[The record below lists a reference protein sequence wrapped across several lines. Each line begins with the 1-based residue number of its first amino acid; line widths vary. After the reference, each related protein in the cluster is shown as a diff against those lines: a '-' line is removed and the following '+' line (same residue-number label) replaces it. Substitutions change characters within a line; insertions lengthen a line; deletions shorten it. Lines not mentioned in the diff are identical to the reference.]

1 MEDHPIT
8 EADIGVVAIRD
19 TLKKLDGQVDS
30 IEKQIQRYVP
40 SFVPLPSLF
49 LVPFSPL
56 LPAVNLHLL
65 LVKMRISLMKDTADG
80 DGKMRDPGGFERRI
94 LLRELSSLTVVRRG
108 DERRRDQVD
117 LLFIL
122 PILYNSAAVNTL
134 KSEILISRCQ
144 QKAKHHLSLSQ
155 KPIALSHLK
164 SKKQLEDLLLKRIG
178 ATQQLEAVLRSID
191 QAKGDIEIM
200 AAYTTS
206 TSTLKNILA
215 NPALD
220 LDHVETTTE
229 ELAEV
234 MANQEEVDSAIRIGG
249 EVAVGVSEGVDD
261 EELRRELEGMVR
273 DENEAQAAAVAERA
287 EKEKEAQRV
296 VEAQRTAGKEKIVQ
310 KPIEK
315 PTPVPAPQEAKK
327 AGETDAETERVW
339 RERYEEA
346 QQRTREEKERAE
358 VERMRRQSKM
368 AAE

>member
-1 MEDHPIT
+1 VEDHPIT

-19 TLKKLDGQVDS
+19 TLKKLDSQVDS
-30 IEKQIQRYVP
+30 IEKQIQRYVL
-40 SFVPLPSLF
+40 LPSLF
-49 LVPFSPL
+49 ILSFSTPPSLLPL
-56 LPAVNLHLL
+56 LYSLLL
-65 LVKMRISLMKDTADG
+65 LVPIPIPFGEGIKVDG
-80 DGKMRDPGGFERRI
+80 ACDMSDPCGFEKGFCI
-94 LLRELSSLTVVRRG
+94 WSLAASWMTG
-108 DERRRDQVD
+108 AENECYWNQVD
-117 LLFIL
+117 LLPIL
-122 PILYNSAAVNTL
+122 PILYRASVMNTR
-134 KSEILISRCQ
+134 KSDILISRCQ

-206 TSTLKNILA
+206 TSTLKTILA

-220 LDHVETTTE
+220 LDHVEKTTE

-234 MANQEEVDSAIRIGG
+234 MADQEEVDSAIRIGG
-249 EVAVGVSEGVDD
+249 EVAVGVSGEVDD
-261 EELRRELEGMVR
+261 EELKRELEGMVR
-273 DENEAQAAAVAERA
+273 DEKEAQAAAVAERA
-287 EKEKEAQRV
+287 EKEKEAQR
-296 VEAQRTAGKEKIVQ
+296 TAEKEKIVQ
-310 KPIEK
+310 KPTEK
-315 PTPVPAPQEAKK
+315 PAPVPATKEVER
-327 AGETDAETERVW
+327 AGEGEVDAETERVW

-358 VERMRRQSKM
+358 VERMRRQEKM

>member
-1 MEDHPIT
+1 VEDHPIT

-40 SFVPLPSLF
+40 PLLSSFPVSCPLFLLLLSSIPPSPLDLLYPLHDRDSEIIATLVLRVLYSSGSPSPLPISAF
-49 LVPFSPL
+49 LISYPL
-56 LPAVNLHLL
+56 HDHY
-65 LVKMRISLMKDTADG
+65 SETS
-80 DGKMRDPGGFERRI
+80 RR
-94 LLRELSSLTVVRRG
+94 ET
-108 DERRRDQVD
+108 
-117 LLFIL
+117 
-122 PILYNSAAVNTL
+122 
-134 KSEILISRCQ
+134 LISRCQ

-178 ATQQLEAVLRSID
+178 ATNQLEAVLRSID

-220 LDHVETTTE
+220 LDHVEKTTE

-234 MANQEEVDSAIRIGG
+234 MANQEEVDSAIRLGG
-249 EVAVGVSEGVDD
+249 EVAVGTSEGVDD
-261 EELRRELEGMVR
+261 EELKRELEGMVR
-273 DENEAQAAAVAERA
+273 DEKEAQAAAVAERA

-310 KPIEK
+310 KPTEK

>member
-1 MEDHPIT
+1 MLIT
-8 EADIGVVAIRD
+8 
-19 TLKKLDGQVDS
+19 
-30 IEKQIQRYVP
+30 
-40 SFVPLPSLF
+40 
-49 LVPFSPL
+49 
-56 LPAVNLHLL
+56 
-65 LVKMRISLMKDTADG
+65 
-80 DGKMRDPGGFERRI
+80 
-94 LLRELSSLTVVRRG
+94 
-108 DERRRDQVD
+108 
-117 LLFIL
+117 
-122 PILYNSAAVNTL
+122 
-134 KSEILISRCQ
+134 RCQ

-206 TSTLKNILA
+206 TSTLKSILA

-220 LDHVETTTE
+220 LDHVEKTTE

-249 EVAVGVSEGVDD
+249 EVAVGVSGEVDD
-261 EELRRELEGMVR
+261 EELKKELEGIVR
-273 DENEAQAAAVAERA
+273 DEKEAQAAAVADRV

-296 VEAQRTAGKEKIVQ
+296 AEKEKIVQ

-315 PTPVPAPQEAKK
+315 PSSVTPTNQEMKK
-327 AGETDAETERVW
+327 AGQGEVDSEAERVW

-346 QQRTREEKERAE
+346 QQRTKEEKERAE
-358 VERMRRQSKM
+358 VERMRRQEKM